1 MSGLKE
7 VCFTP
12 AEKAEL
18 AAKVQSGLAAAGLD
32 ALLVTG
38 SSNIT
43 YLSSGIVFPYLDQ
56 RMAQPVV
63 LFQSLRSGRRLL
75 VCTHDLADIP
85 CQLGWDGEVVTYELS
100 EPTPALSLAEA
111 LARALPA
118 SELAGLRVG
127 YDFAATS
134 SGHLAAFQAALPAHD
149 AVGVDETVRELR
161 LIKSEAEIRLLEIV
175 ARMGDRGFISALN
188 HTEGAAMDS
197 LSYPVW
203 EYGERFRV
211 HVGEFGGSGVG
222 NLAVMLGERGRDL
235 YSPTPT
241 RETFRPQEFVRM
253 EYSLHSYGYW
263 STGARTVY
271 TDRPD
276 QVALQNWAENQELK
290 QAALAALR
298 PGKQAHA
305 VYAAVVAASE
315 ATGIPFWQTSD
326 VGHGVGAAEREAPYL
341 APYDQTVLA
350 PGMVIVLAV
359 NTFGPKGELIGNKD
373 TYLITE
379 AEPRLLTWYKKWD
392 RLYALHGTSARHG

>member
-1 MSGLKE
+1 MNRLKE

-12 AEKAEL
+12 AERAEL
-18 AAKVQSGLAAAGLD
+18 TAKVEKGLGAAGID
-32 ALLVTG
+32 ALLVSG

-43 YLSSGIVFPYLDQ
+43 YLSGGIVFPYLDQ
-56 RMAQPVV
+56 RMTQPVA

-75 VCTHDLADIP
+75 ACTHELSDIP

-100 EPTPALSLAEA
+100 EPTPAQSLAAA

-118 SELAGLRVG
+118 AELAGLRVG
-127 YDFAATS
+127 CDFAATS
-134 SGHLAAFQAALPAHD
+134 SGQLAAFQAALPAHE
-149 AVGVDETVRELR
+149 AVGLDETVRDLR
-161 LIKSEAEIRLLEIV
+161 LVKTEAEIRLLEIV

-188 HTEGAAMDS
+188 HTEGAALDS

-222 NLAVMLGERGRDL
+222 NLALLRGERGRDL

-241 RETFRPQEFVRM
+241 RETFVPQEFVRM
-253 EYSLHSYGYW
+253 ENSLHSYGYW

-276 QVALQNWAENQELK
+276 QAALQSWSDNQQLK
-290 QAALAALR
+290 RAALATLR
-298 PGKQAHA
+298 PGSRASD

-315 ATGIPFWQTSD
+315 ASGIPFWQTSD
-326 VGHGVGAAEREAPYL
+326 VGHGVGTAEREAPYL
-341 APYDQTVLA
+341 APYDQTALA

-359 NTFGPKGELIGNKD
+359 YTFGSQGELIGNKD

-379 AEPRLLTWYKKWD
+379 AEPRLLTWYKNWD